1 MQNKNMVCGF
11 SRKPQTRFLSV
22 TDGAGTLNFHHRQRQ
37 FFGTGNGPIPDKT
50 GWKV

>member
-1 MQNKNMVCGF
+1 MQNNNVICGVRHK
-11 SRKPQTRFLSV
+11 SQMKFLSK
-22 TDGAGTLNFHHRQRQ
+22 TDGAATLNFHHRQRQ